1 MRVLIVGAGYTG
13 HRLAVD
19 LTASGREVLATRRSS
34 DTQETPYPLE
44 AFDLARPERLRTI
57 LSDAGWESRSFGVV
71 FTAGPSLGDSIEE
84 SLGLLSDF
92 VEELM
97 EYDPRNFVY
106 LSSTSVYGDAD
117 GAWVDE
123 TSPLDPVSRSGELK
137 VRCERML
144 EDRLAGEVPLIRVR
158 PGGIY
163 GPGRNGARR
172 YLDPDYRL
180 VGAGD
185 KWTNRIH
192 VVDLVRA
199 LARLAHHDRSTV
211 LNLVD
216 GRPLRLRTLVAFL
229 YRETGRDPEDIRRIS
244 WEKARERYS
253 EMRLGLLR
261 PSKRVSSEKLR
272 SGWDFTFRYPD
283 VRSGLREL
291 LGSSEA

>member
-19 LTASGREVLATRRSS
+19 LTASGREVLATRRSP
-34 DTQETPYPLE
+34 DTAGTPYPLE
-44 AFDLARPERLRTI
+44 AYDLARPERLRTI
-57 LSDAGWESRSFGVV
+57 LSDAGWEAGSFGVV

-84 SLGLLSDF
+84 SLGLLSGF

-97 EYDPRNFVY
+97 GHDPRNVVY

-117 GAWVDE
+117 GEWVDE
-123 TSPLDPVSRSGELK
+123 SSPLDPVSRSGELK

-144 EDRLAGEVPLIRVR
+144 EDRLPGGVPLIRVR

-172 YLDPDYRL
+172 YLDPEYRL
-180 VGAGD
+180 VGEGD

-229 YRETGRDPEDIRRIS
+229 YRETGRDPENIRRIS
-244 WEKARERYS
+244 WEEARERYS

-261 PSKRVSSEKLR
+261 PSKRVSSDKLR
-272 SGWDFTFRYPD
+272 SELNFTFRYPD
-283 VRSGLREL
+283 VRIGLREL
-291 LGSSEA
+291 LGSSEP

>member
-19 LTASGREVLATRRSS
+19 LQASGHDVLATARGPRNVRV
-34 DTQETPYPLE
+34 PYELE
-44 AFDLARPERLRTI
+44 KFDLNHSARLGDI
-57 LSDAGWESRSFGVV
+57 LKDHGWQGEGFRVV
-71 FTAGPSLGDSIEE
+71 FTAGPPLEDSIEE

-92 VEELM
+92 VGELM
-97 EYDPRNFVY
+97 AYDLRNFVY
-106 LSSTSVYGDAD
+106 ISSTSVYGDAD

-144 EDRLAGEVPLIRVR
+144 EDRLSGEVPLIRVR

-180 VGAGD
+180 VGEGD

-229 YRETGRDPEDIRRIS
+229 YRATGRDPEDIRRIS
-244 WEKARERYS
+244 WKQAREQYS
-253 EMRLGLLR
+253 EMRLGLLH

-272 SGWDFTFRYPD
+272 REWDFTFRYPD
-283 VRSGLREL
+283 VRCGLREL
-291 LGSSEA
+291 LESSGA